1 MATFRNKTMVF
12 ASGKQTR
19 VEDGSLSITP
29 SMEIS
34 EGRSRNILAP
44 SHPSGTE
51 GGEKVINVYQLSD
64 EEALEMAESNIKLW
78 REFKERVKKYGV
90 RSADLF
96 Y

>member
-29 SMEIS
+29 SMEVS
-34 EGRSRNILAP
+34 EGRGRIILAP
-44 SHPSGTE
+44 TLSSGTDSE
-51 GGEKVINVYQLSD
+51 VVNLYRLSD
-64 EEALEMAESNIKLW
+64 EEAMEMAESNIKLW
-78 REFKERVKKYGV
+78 REFKDRVKKYGV
-90 RSADLF
+90 TSLDLF